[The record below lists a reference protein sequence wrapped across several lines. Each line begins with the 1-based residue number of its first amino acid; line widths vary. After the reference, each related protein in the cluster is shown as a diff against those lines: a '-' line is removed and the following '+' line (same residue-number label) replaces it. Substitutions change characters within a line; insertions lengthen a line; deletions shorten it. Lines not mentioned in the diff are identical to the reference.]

1 MGEGLLW
8 QQLLAHHP
16 GGHVPAS
23 RRRDWTVEGAG
34 RADVRAAPV
43 SPVLP
48 EALRQHA
55 RGVHHPCLASF
66 SIATPAWDATRS
78 AWPSLAAAGPA
89 ARSRPVSRT
98 CTRRCARKATPGW
111 TFCCWT
117 ATESVIPTASGSPSA
132 DRKSVV

>member
-66 SIATPAWDATRS
+66 SIATPAWDS
-78 AWPSLAAAGPA
+78 SMSVWPSSVAAGPA
-89 ARSRPVSRT
+89 VRSLPASRT
-98 CTRRCARKATPGW
+98 CTPRFVRRG
-111 TFCCWT
+111 T
-117 ATESVIPTASGSPSA
+117 AGSVEPEKVG
-132 DRKSVV
+132 

>member
-34 RADVRAAPV
+34 RVEVRADPLSSV
-43 SPVLP
+43 IRELV
-48 EALRQHA
+48 RQDA

-66 SIATPAWDATRS
+66 SIATPAWDS
-78 AWPSLAAAGPA
+78 SMSVWPSSVAAGPA
-89 ARSRPVSRT
+89 GRSPPASRT
-98 CTRRCARKATPGW
+98 CP
-111 TFCCWT
+111 
-117 ATESVIPTASGSPSA
+117 EQASG
-132 DRKSVV
+132 